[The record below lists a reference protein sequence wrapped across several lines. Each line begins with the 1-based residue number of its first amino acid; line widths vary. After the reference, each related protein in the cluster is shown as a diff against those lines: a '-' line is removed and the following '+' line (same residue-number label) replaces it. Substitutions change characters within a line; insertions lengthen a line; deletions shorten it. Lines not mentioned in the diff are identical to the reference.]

1 MDVLKAKSNYVGMEK
16 LNLKDRLNTEDIVFK
31 SVK

>member
-1 MDVLKAKSNYVGMEK
+1 MDVLKAKSNYVGMDK
-16 LNLKDRLNTEDIVFK
+16 LNFKDTLNTEDIVFK